1 MDRSRLHPS
10 VARSFPP
17 TSDAPVYKFPV
28 HMPAPS
34 ARLQEGDVDV
44 ASDVLCDLTPYRQTA
59 RRLESVL
66 DRMQQQLDSLR
77 EDTDTLKFPKGD
89 DDSPRTAA

>member
-10 VARSFPP
+10 VARPFPP

-28 HMPAPS
+28 HMPAPR
-34 ARLQEGDVDV
+34 AEMEGGDGV

-66 DRMQQQLDSLR
+66 DRMQQQLDVLR
-77 EDTDTLKFPKGD
+77 EDADTLKFPTRD

>member
-10 VARSFPP
+10 VSRPFPP

-28 HMPAPS
+28 HAPS
-34 ARLQEGDVDV
+34 AAMEEGDDV

-77 EDTDTLKFPKGD
+77 EDAGTLKFPTGD